1 MLVRY
6 RTTTDLTLTD
16 FKADLDGIIQGT
28 ITQASQLST
37 NAKDN
42 SVFYGTYPTG
52 TFARVNG
59 TSYTYSKTHNE
70 IAGKTHYFRL
80 TFDSVAL
87 ASVTIASGYTSG
99 SDTLLNTYNSD
110 VGIAPFPYDIYY
122 KYGIDIVVSD
132 KMIGI
137 FTQNGNS
144 FGFIDIGH
152 TGVSRAYTDSMM
164 MAFVDIP
171 PTTFSSNIATY
182 TTQDPIFK
190 TTTNAYIPYTYNF
203 SSLSYGSLVYGFS
216 ATIPKKVV
224 TTIGGTLSLI
234 ENPVFIDS
242 MKSGY
247 CSHVLYG
254 VNKLATNAIG
264 GFRVYADSLGLNRL
278 TYCDF
283 SFLVD

>member
-42 SVFYGTYPTG
+42 SVFYGSYPTG
-52 TFARVNG
+52 KYARVNS
-59 TSYTYSKTHNE
+59 TSYTYSKAHNS

-80 TFDSVAL
+80 TFDSSAL
-87 ASVTIASGYTSG
+87 TSFTVASGYTSG
-99 SDTLLNTYNSD
+99 SDTLLNTYNSS
-110 VGIAPFPYDIYY
+110 VSISPFPYEIYY
-122 KYGIDIVVSD
+122 KYGVDIIVND

-137 FTQNGNS
+137 FTQNGNCMS
-144 FGFIDIGH
+144 FIDVGH

-164 MAFVDIP
+164 MALIAFP
-171 PTTFSSNIATY
+171 KTTASSNIATY
-182 TTQDPIFK
+182 SVQDPIYK
-190 TTTNAYIPYTYNF
+190 TTTNAYIPYTYNL

-216 ATIPKKVV
+216 ATIPRKVA
-224 TTIGGTLSLI
+224 TSIGGTLALV
-234 ENPVFIDS
+234 ENPVFIDCVQ
-242 MKSGY
+242 SGY
-247 CSHVLYG
+247 CSHLLYG
-254 VNKLATNAIG
+254 MNKIATNSFG
-264 GFRVYADSLGLNRL
+264 GFTVYSDGLGLYRFA
-278 TYCDF
+278 YCDF